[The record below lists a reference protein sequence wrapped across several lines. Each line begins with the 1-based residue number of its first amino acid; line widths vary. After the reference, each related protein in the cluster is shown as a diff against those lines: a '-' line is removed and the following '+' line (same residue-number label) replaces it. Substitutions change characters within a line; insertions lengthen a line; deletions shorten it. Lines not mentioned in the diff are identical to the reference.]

1 MLGLFKLVGFAVVD
15 SKEFPDNIALLRD
28 GEDEL
33 WVRSRTLIEN
43 DSHRLLHLSTIERC
57 MDTLQY
63 VRMHTDQMSEDQ
75 TIVALLGASV
85 FNACGAAIRLIFS
98 GYYQAAGQHVRYI
111 IESGWLIDY
120 LKTDPALVQKWK
132 STPEEN
138 RQKVF
143 APYKVRN
150 ALDERDG
157 FKTKEREKHY
167 KRLCILC
174 GHPTFAG
181 FAMLRP
187 EPTADAHMGPM
198 LVPDLLDA
206 LLQEL
211 VKCTVVAVN
220 AFIRFFPPTTPQ
232 DYRERIQLLESHN
245 AWTKEIFK
253 KDIGEPYLSVLNGLL
268 AELSRLKSTA

>member
-1 MLGLFKLVGFAVVD
+1 MLDK
-15 SKEFPDNIALLRD
+15 SEFPENLVLLKR
-28 GEDEL
+28 GEDEF
-33 WVRSRTLIEN
+33 WERSKALVLN
-43 DSHRLLHLSTIERC
+43 DRHRMLHLSTIERC

-63 VRMHTDQMSEDQ
+63 VRMHTAQMSEDQ

-85 FNACGAAIRLIFS
+85 FNACGAAIRLIFC

-111 IESGWLIDY
+111 LESGWLIDY
-120 LKTDPALVQKWK
+120 LKMDTALVQTWK
-132 STPEEN
+132 STSEED

-150 ALDERDG
+150 ALDKRDG

-167 KRLCILC
+167 KRLCVLC

-187 EPTADAHMGPM
+187 EPNADAHMGPM
-198 LVPDLLDA
+198 LVPELLDA

-211 VKCTVVAVN
+211 VKCSVVAVN
-220 AFIRFFPPTTPQ
+220 AFIRFFPPVTPQ
-232 DYRERIQLLESHN
+232 DYSERIRLLEGHN
-245 AWTKEIFK
+245 EWSKEILG
-253 KDIGEPYLSVLNGLL
+253 KDIGAPYIRVLNELL
-268 AELSRLKSTA
+268 SEISRIKTPT